1 MRRART
7 RMRAGPVS
15 GSEKSRFVRA
25 CLAGGPE
32 FVIPVRSTMF
42 SPCNSKH
49 PKRRALDCVYG
60 RSPFYTV
67 PSRPEVR
74 ELSLTSDRRPLENGM
89 IRRPTTPGPMPPS
102 ATRLRLASLALVM
115 GILIDCGNAGWPS
128 SDAEYGI
135 PGSDGE
141 LVTCGISL
149 IVSS

>member
-1 MRRART
+1 MLLHGGQVVSQFGTKSLSQKVVQSLRFKTSKRRAR
-7 RMRAGPVS
+7 
-15 GSEKSRFVRA
+15 
-25 CLAGGPE
+25 
-32 FVIPVRSTMF
+32 
-42 SPCNSKH
+42 
-49 PKRRALDCVYG
+49 DCVYG

-74 ELSLTSDRRPLENGM
+74 ELLLTSDRGPLENGM

-128 SDAEYGI
+128 SDAEYGT
-135 PGSDGE
+135 PGSEGE